1 MTTQSNGQFDLLTQ
15 RRFAPFFWTQ
25 FLGAGN
31 DNIFKFAFSVLATFL
46 AAEWGGLDAKLAG
59 PVIGGLFILPF
70 VIFSATCGQL
80 ADKYDKAAI
89 ARLVKNLEIAF
100 MLIKIGRAHV

>member
-1 MTTQSNGQFDLLTQ
+1 MTTQSTNQFELLTQ

-31 DNIFKFAFSVLATFL
+31 DNIFKFAFTVLATFH
-46 AAEWGGLDAKLAG
+46 AADWGGLDAKLAG

-70 VIFSATCGQL
+70 TGCSIDRVFAIRTGASPSA
-80 ADKYDKAAI
+80 
-89 ARLVKNLEIAF
+89 
-100 MLIKIGRAHV
+100 